1 MNPADPAP
9 EERRPR
15 DLALLL
21 LALGD
26 DPPRQRARD
35 QQADRA
41 GASLRRRLLDGL
53 AALDP
58 EPGDCESALEA
69 AVVEIGEPTGPT
81 RAVAALILSDWR
93 DARTN
98 PGLWSWLLSEAL
110 EASVRPPGRRRGG
123 GRWPS
128 TE

>member
-1 MNPADPAP
+1 MNPTDPDTEAH
-9 EERRPR
+9 RPR

-26 DPPRQRARD
+26 D
-35 QQADRA
+35 RA
-41 GASLRRRLLDGL
+41 GAALRRRLLDGL
-53 AALDP
+53 AAVDP
-58 EPGDCESALEA
+58 EPDDCESALEA
-69 AVVEIGEPTGPT
+69 AVVAIGEPTGPT

-93 DARTN
+93 DARSN

-128 TE
+128 TD